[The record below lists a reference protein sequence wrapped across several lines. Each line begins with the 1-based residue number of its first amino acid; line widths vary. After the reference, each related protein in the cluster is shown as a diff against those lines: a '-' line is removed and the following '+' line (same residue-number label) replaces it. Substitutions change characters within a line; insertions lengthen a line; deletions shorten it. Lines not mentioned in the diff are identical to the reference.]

1 MLMTSLVRERS
12 GGLGTFGSIK
22 ASGKDQKFE
31 QGSAQISDLQ
41 TRRAN
46 NIRERDR
53 PDRRTLS
60 EPISRTHQKDRANR
74 RKKHKSCEPQAKRR
88 PDTKHREC
96 DHFHFG
102 NLLEQVCPG
111 GLNSL

>member
-1 MLMTSLVRERS
+1 MGSLVRERS
-12 GGLGTFGSIK
+12 DGLGTFGSIK

-31 QGSAQISDLQ
+31 QGSAQISNLQ
-41 TRRAN
+41 TRRAD

-60 EPISRTHQKDRANR
+60 EPISRTHKKTEQNR
-74 RKKHKSCEPQAKRR
+74 RKQHKNCEPQAKRR
-88 PDTKHREC
+88 PDTQHRQS
-96 DHFHFG
+96 DHFEFG
-102 NLLEQVCPG
+102 NLLQQVGPG